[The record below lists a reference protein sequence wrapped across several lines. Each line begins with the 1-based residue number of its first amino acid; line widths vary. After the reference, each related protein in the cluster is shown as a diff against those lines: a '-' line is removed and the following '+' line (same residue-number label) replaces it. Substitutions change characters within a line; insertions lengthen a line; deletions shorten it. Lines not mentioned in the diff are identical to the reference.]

1 MPCNAARTPN
11 NTCQTERLGDK
22 LDLKNRHRIL
32 DRLSK
37 VFCEVFDDTELR
49 ISETTRGDDIKQ
61 WDSITHITLVLSFE
75 DEFGLTLTVPEISD
89 LDNVGAFIDIVEQRS
104 GV

>member
-1 MPCNAARTPN
+1 M
-11 NTCQTERLGDK
+11 
-22 LDLKNRHRIL
+22 DLTSRHRIL

-49 ISETTRGDDIKQ
+49 ISETTRGDDIKK

-75 DEFGLTLTVPEISD
+75 DEFGLTLTVSEISD
-89 LDNVGAFIDIVEQRS
+89 LDNVGAFIDVVEQRG